1 MPDSGD
7 SADVLRK
14 FLNGDNLVDIGQ
26 PRQHWRCEVDP
37 GRVGVVVNDYRE
49 PDRGNGAEMGHH
61 FIGGRGMGRRRQAH
75 YCSAP
80 GVGGLLGPALRFS
93 SRLGR
98 DARHD
103 LGELSD
109 AVHCGLDDAGPF
121 VVGKGLVLAQRPAR
135 DDAGD
140 ATLGE
145 AGPVSLAGAEV
156 HGPIT
161 LEQRGRGHVHARK
174 SRLLQLF
181 HSSPYRARDSDGQVS
196 AREIQSVSPLRTT
209 ASHGAANRGGQ

>member
-1 MPDSGD
+1 MATARKWATTS
-7 SADVLRK
+7 SAVGAWDV
-14 FLNGDNLVDIGQ
+14 
-26 PRQHWRCEVDP
+26 
-37 GRVGVVVNDYRE
+37 
-49 PDRGNGAEMGHH
+49 
-61 FIGGRGMGRRRQAH
+61 GGRHITALH
-75 YCSAP
+75 PALAACSAQRRASPPDLAETP
-80 GVGGLLGPALRFS
+80 GTTS
-93 SRLGR
+93 S
-98 DARHD
+98 
-103 LGELSD
+103 ELSD

-145 AGPVSLAGAEV
+145 AGPVSLAGVEV
-156 HGPIT
+156 HGPII

-196 AREIQSVSPLRTT
+196 AREIQSASPLRTT
-209 ASHGAANRGGQ
+209 ASDGTASNWSSRNWSSLHWSSLNWSSLNWSRPWPPGIVR